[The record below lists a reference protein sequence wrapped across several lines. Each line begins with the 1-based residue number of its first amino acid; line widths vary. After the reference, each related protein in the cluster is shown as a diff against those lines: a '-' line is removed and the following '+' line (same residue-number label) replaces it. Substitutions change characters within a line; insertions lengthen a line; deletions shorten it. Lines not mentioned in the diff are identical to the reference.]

1 MIPAGYMSK
10 KVVVRPE
17 WLKADGVEDVCAV
30 SGCFSEPFAD
40 YINYWKHN
48 GFWLF
53 NSISDIEQ
61 LCSQEKNDASHNTLF
76 YYEVF
81 ENEYDEDSKECSAF
95 EPEASFETHVQE
107 PLNAKLV
114 GYDVT
119 TFTGGTSPECSPLSC
134 NSLAT
139 EIPVNRHCL
148 FDTFE
153 QAIEALEA
161 GKFDN
166 SEPAPGRFR
175 IFAVYRVEANPKSTM
190 TTGTAKSPG

>member
-17 WLKADGVEDVCAV
+17 WLTADGVDDVCAV
-30 SGCFSEPFAD
+30 SGCISEPFAD

-48 GFWLF
+48 GYWLF
-53 NSISDIEQ
+53 NSSGDIEQ
-61 LCSQEKNDASHNTLF
+61 LCQQENIENSKNTLF

-81 ENEYDEDSKECSAF
+81 EKEYDEDSKEWSTF
-95 EPEASFETHVQE
+95 EPEASFPTHVE
-107 PLNAKLV
+107 VPENANLV

-119 TFTGGTSPECSPLSC
+119 TFTVGTSPECSPLSC

-139 EIPVNRHCL
+139 EIAVNRHCL

-153 QAIEALEA
+153 QAVEALEA
-161 GKFDN
+161 GKFDD
-166 SEPAPGRFR
+166 SEPGPFR
-175 IFAVYRVEANPKSTM
+175 VFAVYRLDA
-190 TTGTAKSPG
+190 